1 MLRLP
6 SGCSWKTALSRAA
19 SPKSSPKLMTPNNP
33 GDHHWRSLC
42 LRTPL
47 FKIRALA
54 AQNLSNLRIG
64 KHFHQSAFYRAPS
77 PKALAPISLTTS
89 APESLCRGRL
99 RRQLEYFPN
108 LLHPLERLRIV
119 AQAQTH
125 HTVIPVH
132 SPGYMNEQQP
142 KALQARGSFLL
153 IQAQPFNGT
162 DYIIGQE
169 RYLEPRR
176 VDSKTLTGDMS
187 AAQLILHFIVRI

>member
-1 MLRLP
+1 MHKILATYVLGNTSTKAHSIERL
-6 SGCSWKTALSRAA
+6 L
-19 SPKSSPKLMTPNNP
+19 
-33 GDHHWRSLC
+33 
-42 LRTPL
+42 
-47 FKIRALA
+47 
-54 AQNLSNLRIG
+54 Q
-64 KHFHQSAFYRAPS
+64 
-77 PKALAPISLTTS
+77 KALAVPCLTAS

-162 DYIIGQE
+162 DYIIGQ
-169 RYLEPRR
+169 
-176 VDSKTLTGDMS
+176 
-187 AAQLILHFIVRI
+187 